1 MPFKFC
7 KLLLFLQHHYG
18 IAKRISSKPIIFYF
32 FLLLILALKP
42 KMEICDNS
50 CVIFHWKFFFFKYP
64 FFPKKI
70 VFPRRERL
78 KRNKVGL
85 RKSTYKRF
93 EIKPYTHE
101 FTCIRGVFFFNKVR
115 FPNMYKYKSCEK
127 RNLNFYFHNY
137 FIIFHNNVNST
148 ILKSFTFLINWLF
161 YFILLGLLV
170 DVW

>member
-1 MPFKFC
+1 MDNSMDSLMPFKFC

-50 CVIFHWKFFFFKYP
+50 CVIFHWKFFFSKYP

-101 FTCIRGVFFFNKVR
+101 FTCIRGVFFLTRCVSQTCTNIKVV
-115 FPNMYKYKSCEK
+115 KKKIST
-127 RNLNFYFHNY
+127 
-137 FIIFHNNVNST
+137 FIFT
-148 ILKSFTFLINWLF
+148 I
-161 YFILLGLLV
+161 ILLFFTIMSIAPFWKVSLF
-170 DVW
+170 